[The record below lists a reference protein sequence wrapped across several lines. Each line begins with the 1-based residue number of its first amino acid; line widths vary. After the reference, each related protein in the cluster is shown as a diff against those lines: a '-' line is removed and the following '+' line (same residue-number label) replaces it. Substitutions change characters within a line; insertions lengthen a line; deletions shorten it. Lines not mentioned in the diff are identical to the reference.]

1 MDLSSGLSLI
11 NSIRNLGSTGPTIMH
26 PAFILAG
33 YWALAFISL
42 CLALLLLNLYSNLI
56 DYDFML
62 HSLGKEVILAGV
74 CSLIEAV
81 SIWAVLTYLPAAT
94 RALIVP
100 AMVVFV
106 IYLLAHFEDWN
117 KYDPGLVL
125 LFQFVIGMVAMCL
138 FGGHFGAAV
147 IIVIVFAGALA
158 VIGGIAK
165 AL

>member
-1 MDLSSGLSLI
+1 
-11 NSIRNLGSTGPTIMH
+11 MH
-26 PAFILAG
+26 PAFILVAF
-33 YWALAFISL
+33 WVLAFVSL
-42 CLALLLLNLYSNLI
+42 CLALLLLNIYSNLI

-62 HSLGKEVILAGV
+62 HSLGKEAIIAGI

-81 SIWAVLTYLPAAT
+81 SIWVVATYLPGAG
-94 RALIVP
+94 RALFLP

-106 IYLLAHFEDWN
+106 IYLVAHLEDWN

-125 LFQFVIGMVAMCL
+125 IFQLVIGLVAVCL
-138 FGGHFGAAV
+138 FSGHFGAAV
-147 IIVIVFAGALA
+147 IIAVVFAGALA

>member
-1 MDLSSGLSLI
+1 
-11 NSIRNLGSTGPTIMH
+11 MH
-26 PAFILAG
+26 PAVILVG
-33 YWALAFISL
+33 FWALAFISL
-42 CLALLLLNLYSNLI
+42 CLAVVLLNIYATLI

-62 HSLGKEVILAGV
+62 HSLGKEAILAGV

-81 SIWAVLTYLPAAT
+81 SIWAVQTYLPTAS

-100 AMVVFV
+100 AMVVFM

-125 LFQFVIGMVAMCL
+125 LFQFVIGLVAMCL
-138 FGGHFGAAV
+138 FGGHFGAAL
-147 IIVIVFAGALA
+147 IITMVFAGALA

>member
-1 MDLSSGLSLI
+1 
-11 NSIRNLGSTGPTIMH
+11 MH
-26 PAFILAG
+26 PAFILVG
-33 YWALAFISL
+33 FWALAFISL
-42 CLALLLLNLYSNLI
+42 CLALLLMNIYANLI

-62 HSLGKEVILAGV
+62 HSLGKEAILAGI
-74 CSLIEAV
+74 CSLIEAA
-81 SIWAVLTYLPAAT
+81 SIWAVATYLPGAA

-125 LFQFVIGMVAMCL
+125 LFQLVIGLVAMCL
-138 FGGHFGAAV
+138 FGGHLGAAV

-158 VIGGIAK
+158 VIGAIAK

>member
-1 MDLSSGLSLI
+1 
-11 NSIRNLGSTGPTIMH
+11 MH
-26 PAFILAG
+26 PALILLG
-33 YWALAFISL
+33 IWALAFVSL
-42 CLALLLLNLYSNLI
+42 CLALLLLNTYSNLI

-62 HSLGKEVILAGV
+62 HSFGKEAILAGI

-81 SIWAVLTYLPAAT
+81 SIWAVLTYLPAAS

-117 KYDPGLVL
+117 KYDPGLL
-125 LFQFVIGMVAMCL
+125 LIFQLVIGLVVMCL
-138 FGGHFGAAV
+138 FTGHSEAAL
-147 IIVIVFAGALA
+147 IIAIVFAGALA
-158 VIGGIAK
+158 IIGAIAK